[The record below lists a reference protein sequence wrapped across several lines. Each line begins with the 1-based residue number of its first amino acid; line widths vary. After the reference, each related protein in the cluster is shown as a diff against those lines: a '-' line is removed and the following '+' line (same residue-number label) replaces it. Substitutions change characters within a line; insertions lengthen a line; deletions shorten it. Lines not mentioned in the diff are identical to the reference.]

1 MELIEIC
8 EEKLKEKFKK
18 IDEIAYFN
26 QIKVLNAFNEYRVAT
41 RHFNGTTG
49 YGYDDASVNFMQKLS
64 APKAELFRPIFYR
77 ARTH

>member
-41 RHFNGTTG
+41 R
-49 YGYDDASVNFMQKLS
+49 YSL
-64 APKAELFRPIFYR
+64 KAFKTFI
-77 ARTH
+77 